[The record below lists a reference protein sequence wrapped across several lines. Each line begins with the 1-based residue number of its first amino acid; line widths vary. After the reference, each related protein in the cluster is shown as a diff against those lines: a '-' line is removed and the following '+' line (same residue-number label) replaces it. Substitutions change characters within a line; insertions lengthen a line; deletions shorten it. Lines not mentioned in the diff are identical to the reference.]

1 MYWTYAEFWRGA
13 LIGYALGGL
22 MGALAMWDFY
32 RTKKNAPAGAGTPA
46 RGKDNKARL
55 L

>member
-1 MYWTYAEFWRGA
+1 MYWTCAEFWRGA

-32 RTKKNAPAGAGTPA
+32 RCKGGGHNAKAA
-46 RGKDNKARL
+46 RRHGGRQ
-55 L
+55 